1 MGREKILHHSFSKT
15 LEIRSIVVT
24 AYLAKVASR
33 QQLAAVIGY
42 HIETIGRWIRR
53 SRQKQ
58 TGSLPRGHRRSVF
71 NAEEMKQLA
80 AYIEST
86 PDATLNELRERFEK
100 NCSLPALHKIIRKL
114 GYVFKKNSEGKR
126 TITRRYRQET

>member
-1 MGREKILHHSFSKT
+1 MKIAT
-15 LEIRSIVVT
+15 PEIRSIVVT
-24 AYLAKVASR
+24 AYLAKAASK
-33 QQLAAVIGY
+33 QQLAAIFGY
-42 HIETIGRWIRR
+42 HVETIGRWIRR

-58 TGSLPRGHRRSVF
+58 ADFLPRGHRRSVF

-80 AYIEST
+80 AYIESN

-100 NCSLPALHKIIRKL
+100 NCSLPVLHKITRKL

-126 TITRRYRQET
+126 TRTREHRQET